1 MRLENS
7 NDPRDVLVRQ
17 KFFSI
22 RPKPLEHWIWGAS
35 ISPSAERVFWIH
47 WEAGH
52 RSGTWCSAI
61 PLRQVARE
69 SRLDV
74 STVTRA
80 YQQLSQCGLIRRQD
94 PGRDPRNPFMQAT
107 AITEVRLPREL
118 LCELGR
124 HPNRRASAPGTGN
137 TTPAVPPV
145 ASESA
150 PASAAAPPSAGLRIS
165 AKERMARLTAIEN
178 PMSAGERSRFHESM
192 RTRQTQLTF
201 DDNSALSPEQRGAA
215 LQWLINVASQPAK
228 PVEAE
233 VPTGRS
239 DHSAQFAP
247 PRNLSVFDLAR
258 VRREILQ
265 TVPAEESAEVLRQ
278 VVWSMEQGALRRF
291 APLHAINIALKKVRE
306 GQWNR
311 PNRMPPNWLLQARTK
326 PQPEACG
333 TA

>member
-22 RPKPLEHWIWGAS
+22 RPKPLEHWLWGAS

-52 RSGTWCSAI
+52 RNGTWCSSI

-124 HPNRRASAPGTGN
+124 HPNRRAANDKVSE
-137 TTPAVPPV
+137 AVPV
-145 ASESA
+145 HA
-150 PASAAAPPSAGLRIS
+150 AAAPQAAPAPNAAAAAPRVSR
-165 AKERMARLTAIEN
+165 KE
-178 PMSAGERSRFHESM
+178 
-192 RTRQTQLTF
+192 
-201 DDNSALSPEQRGAA
+201 
-215 LQWLINVASQPAK
+215 V
-228 PVEAE
+228 
-233 VPTGRS
+233 
-239 DHSAQFAP
+239 
-247 PRNLSVFDLAR
+247 
-258 VRREILQ
+258 
-265 TVPAEESAEVLRQ
+265 
-278 VVWSMEQGALRRF
+278 
-291 APLHAINIALKKVRE
+291 
-306 GQWNR
+306 
-311 PNRMPPNWLLQARTK
+311 
-326 PQPEACG
+326 
-333 TA
+333 